1 MSPTLG
7 PRVSPLDLGYACGT
21 VSSDDPAPTGPS
33 SRNATLALVLGI
45 LGLIGGLGSCCCCL
59 FVVLALCAP
68 FGFVLGHRELAAIR
82 EGRAPAS
89 GEGAARAGMVCGIIG
104 SAMLVLYLVVVLIYV
119 ALVGFGAAT
128 ELLKQGG
135 LPLPR

>member
-1 MSPTLG
+1 MS
-7 PRVSPLDLGYACGT
+7 SQF
-21 VSSDDPAPTGPS
+21 PATAGS
-33 SRNATLALVLGI
+33 SRSNASLVLALGI
-45 LGLIGGLGSCCCCL
+45 LGLIGGLGSCCCCVFL
-59 FVVLALCAP
+59 VLAACAP
-68 FGFVLGHRELAAIR
+68 FAWVLGHKELTAIR

-89 GEGAARAGMVCGIIG
+89 GEGAARAGMICGIIG
-104 SAMLVLYLVVVLIYV
+104 SAMLALYLVVVLIYV